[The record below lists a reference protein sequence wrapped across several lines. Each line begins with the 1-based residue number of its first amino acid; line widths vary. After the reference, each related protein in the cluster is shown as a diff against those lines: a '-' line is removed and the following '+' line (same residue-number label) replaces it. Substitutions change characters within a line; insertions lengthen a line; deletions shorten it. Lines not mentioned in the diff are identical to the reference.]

1 MIKKAKGTKDILPSE
16 VHKWLYVEEKFRDV
30 CAIHGY
36 KEIRT
41 PMFEFTKLFKRGV
54 GETTDIVQK
63 EMYTA
68 ISGVDLK
75 KYKDGNFNAD
85 EKGFTLKPEG
95 TAPVMRAFTENK
107 LFADSQPTKMYYI
120 TPCFRHERPQAGRLR
135 QFHQFG
141 IEALSSNEASIDAE
155 VIGLAD
161 MFIRSLGINNVDLKI
176 NSIGC
181 SECRPRYHTELK
193 AFLTNKLDK
202 LCPTCHER
210 YDTNPMRILDCKND
224 SCQEELVEAPV
235 MLSYLCSDCSIH
247 FESLQAYLEAM
258 ETKFIV
264 DPRIVRGL
272 DYYTKTAFEFISGD
286 IGAQSTVCGGGR
298 YDGLVE
304 QVGGPPTPGVGFG
317 MGIERLLMTLDGC
330 GIEIPE
336 PDTLDVF
343 IVNLDEIAI
352 ATSLKVSKYLR
363 MNGVS
368 ADNDHLKRSSKAQFK
383 YLDKRKAKFTIKIGE
398 QELESGTITLRN
410 MNSGQQVSIGMDEL
424 IKIVEIVKGRD

>member
-30 CAIHGY
+30 CAVHGY

-41 PMFEFTKLFKRGV
+41 PIFEFTKLFKRGV

-68 ISGVDLK
+68 ISGIDLK
-75 KYKDGNFNAD
+75 KFKDGKFDAD
-85 EKGFTLKPEG
+85 KDGFTLKPEG

-107 LFADSQPTKMYYI
+107 IYADSQPTKMYYI

-141 IEALSSNEASIDAE
+141 IEALSSKEASIDAE

-161 MFIRSLGINNVDLKI
+161 MFIRSLGINNVELKI

-181 SECRPRYHTELK
+181 SECRPKYHKELK
-193 AFLTNKLDK
+193 SFLESKIDK
-202 LCPTCHER
+202 LCETCNDR
-210 YDTNPMRILDCKND
+210 YETNPMRILDCKNP
-224 SCQEELVEAPV
+224 SCQEELVEVPV
-235 MLSYLCSDCSIH
+235 MLTYLCDDCSTH
-247 FESLQAYLEAM
+247 FDNLQTYLKAM
-258 ETKFIV
+258 EIDFIV

-286 IGAQSTVCGGGR
+286 IGAQSTICGGGR

-304 QVGGPPTPGVGFG
+304 QVGGPATPGVGFG
-317 MGIERLLMTLDGC
+317 MGIERLIMTLDGC
-330 GIEIPE
+330 GIEIPQANS
-336 PDTLDVF
+336 LDVF
-343 IVNLDEIAI
+343 IVSLDDDAVS
-352 ATSLKVSKYLR
+352 TSLKISKYLR

-368 ADNDHLKRSSKAQFK
+368 SDVDHLKRSMKAQFK
-383 YLDKRKAKFTIKIGE
+383 YSDKIKAKYTIVIGQSE
-398 QELESGTITLRN
+398 IENGTITLRDMVTGEQEIIS
-410 MNSGQQVSIGMDEL
+410 MNDLFKV
-424 IKIVEIVKGRD
+424 VEILKGRE